1 ETSLN
6 CPICRK
12 RLGIWSRRASKQ
24 KSLLD
29 QSLWEEILA
38 LYPELVEERR
48 NGKQVIQTSFT
59 VSLDLGGIKDWYD
72 DEVNRQRKEEDELL
86 KQSELLAKSLQKL
99 LEDLSPR
106 PFEDDKHML
115 PLLEVAASLSDEV
128 QTCLRATDRKRQESM
143 QEQPEKRIKT
153 EHNKKIPEAVVGDKE
168 SDGVIILLDCCDE
181 GSDRP
186 VLIRGDT
193 NLRSS
198 DEKERQNLSRTA
210 AVEEQKETR
219 QVESMEK
226 IEPESEGRDAE
237 RVFTVQKRTEVTLE
251 EKFERS
257 ETEDTEA
264 CSEGIA
270 ANATSSSEIEL
281 GNRCRIK
288 EFLSEED
295 KHKRVMLRPEYGCET
310 IVEKINEEH
319 ALCRHQLQDV
329 AERQTKAMMMKE
341 ASCCSELEKNQELFP
356 ALNHVSRKRKPEEKE
371 YNDVQ
376 RPKRPKKVQEIR
388 SASAS
393 GSGSETADI

>member
-1 ETSLN
+1 MV
-6 CPICRK
+6 
-12 RLGIWSRRASKQ
+12 
-24 KSLLD
+24 
-29 QSLWEEILA
+29 LA
-38 LYPELVEERR
+38 
-48 NGKQVIQTSFT
+48 
-59 VSLDLGGIKDWYD
+59 
-72 DEVNRQRKEEDELL
+72 
-86 KQSELLAKSLQKL
+86 
-99 LEDLSPR
+99 
-106 PFEDDKHML
+106 
-115 PLLEVAASLSDEV
+115 
-128 QTCLRATDRKRQESM
+128 DRKRQESM

-226 IEPESEGRDAE
+226 IEPESEGSNKGIVMLEQTKCNGDLKCKGNQSGSKVKTKKVQEMISTGDVE
-237 RVFTVQKRTEVTLE
+237 RVFTVQKQTEVTLE

-376 RPKRPKKVQEIR
+376 RPKRPKKVKRKEEKTKEIKQKR
-388 SASAS
+388 KENLKKYRRKERNAKRLARLERHRQSSS
-393 GSGSETADI
+393 NYLKIVKRVSFYFSI